1 MAEIMGTTMNPVHKQ
16 NNLEIDIGPVE
27 QDERLGAGD
36 AQPSSPNTP
45 NIKNKCSCLSC
56 PPWLYD
62 LRTSYAGGVLVW
74 IALICL
80 ANKMLSK
87 LHDEEDDI
95 YNNNNN
101 NGNNATTTTSCDD
114 DETLLLLQEG
124 LATHFFDEPC
134 VAALTC
140 DDQAMLA
147 LFMYQ
152 FLLPL
157 RVEMILFN
165 QVYLL
170 ISFMV
175 VQQGGPRVCVTTDAC
190 VCVAA
195 VAVRG

>member
-1 MAEIMGTTMNPVHKQ
+1 MAEITGTTMKALHKQ
-16 NNLEIDIGPVE
+16 NNLEIDISPVE
-27 QDERLGAGD
+27 HDDEKNGGVD
-36 AQPSSPNTP
+36 AQSSPNTP
-45 NIKNKCSCLSC
+45 NTKNKCSC

-80 ANKMLSK
+80 VYMMLSK
-87 LHDEEDDI
+87 LHDEDDS
-95 YNNNNN
+95 YDNNN
-101 NGNNATTTTSCDD
+101 NGNATTTSCNDDD
-114 DETLLLLQEG
+114 DETLLLLLEEG
-124 LATHFFDEPC
+124 LATHFFDESC

-140 DDQAMLA
+140 DDQAILA

-170 ISFMV
+170 INFMV
-175 VQQGGPRVCVTTDAC
+175 VQKGGPRAC
-190 VCVAA
+190 VCVC
-195 VAVRG
+195 V